1 MTSDEVA
8 PSIGPDSSQGS
19 TGQARIWSTAATA
32 GRTTADGPGNAT
44 GPIPLSSDGA
54 GAFAAALACLPGA
67 GPATLVAILQSW
79 APEEA
84 WRRIRAGRLV
94 RPRQTHEDAQQ
105 LEVQLDH
112 PGLEAT
118 HWSQTGRQRAGV
130 IDHRPT
136 RAWEEV
142 ARHVDPPGWWA
153 KFAAR
158 GVRVTWR
165 GHPSYPAALVSD
177 PQPAGVLFWRGDLR
191 HLNQPCVAIV
201 GTRRATPDG
210 RSVAFEMGRDLA
222 AAGICVVSGLALGI
236 DGAAHAGA
244 LSFYQG
250 GTGSTSRR
258 ATGDTGGPAPPA
270 GVGASGVD
278 VPYPR
283 RQTRLWEQVAQIG
296 VILSETPPGR
306 PAQAWRFP
314 ARNRI
319 IAALSQ
325 MVVVVESHQAGGS
338 LITAEAAIYR
348 GIDVRAVPGPVRS
361 PASAGSNQL
370 LHDGPAPVRNAQ
382 DVLDGLG
389 VFLPGPDT
397 RAKGASAAGGRVDR
411 VPLDPEVGRVLDAV
425 LWRPCSFN
433 HILANSKVPV
443 SAVARALDCLEA
455 EGWVSR
461 HGDWWVRHAGGERD
475 KSEAMRG
482 QSRAPGRLP

>member
-1 MTSDEVA
+1 MCRHRGDQTGYSRWPLRRVRN
-8 PSIGPDSSQGS
+8 GS
-19 TGQARIWSTAATA
+19 RSGGSRH
-32 GRTTADGPGNAT
+32 
-44 GPIPLSSDGA
+44 L
-54 GAFAAALACLPGA
+54 C
-67 GPATLVAILQSW
+67 
-79 APEEA
+79 
-84 WRRIRAGRLV
+84 RLGS
-94 RPRQTHEDAQQ
+94 RPRHRRCGPRRR
-105 LEVQLDH
+105 LELCQDV
-112 PGLEAT
+112 
-118 HWSQTGRQRAGV
+118 
-130 IDHRPT
+130 
-136 RAWEEV
+136 
-142 ARHVDPPGWWA
+142 
-153 KFAAR
+153 
-158 GVRVTWR
+158 
-165 GHPSYPAALVSD
+165 
-177 PQPAGVLFWRGDLR
+177 
-191 HLNQPCVAIV
+191 
-201 GTRRATPDG
+201 
-210 RSVAFEMGRDLA
+210 
-222 AAGICVVSGLALGI
+222 
-236 DGAAHAGA
+236 
-244 LSFYQG
+244 
-250 GTGSTSRR
+250 TGSTSRR
-258 ATGDTGGPAPPA
+258 GTGATGAAAAPPA

-389 VFLPGPDT
+389 IFLPGPER
-397 RAKGASAAGGRVDR
+397 RAKGASAAGRRVGR
-411 VPLDPEVGRVLDAV
+411 VPLDPEVRRVLDAV

-443 SAVARALDCLEA
+443 SAVARALDWLEA

-475 KSEAMRG
+475 KREAIVVSRRATAVSGVQAVGPHQAARSLGPGAARRG
-482 QSRAPGRLP
+482 RARVGPSRSGVSRRPASVPSAPGTCDLR